1 MLNFLTNL
9 LNTMMSWLQS
19 LVTTWRLGK
28 FAKDS
33 SSALGTEDAET
44 EVEMD
49 GIAVPTTPED
59 GTAIPR
65 PSKRAKLAP
74 NGDMKDG
81 LIGAFKYSSEKIA
94 TTIEKIAKGNMDLP
108 DDLIEK
114 VQEFPGFDDTHKSFY
129 YAHLVE
135 QPHVR
140 RAFYNAPFE
149 YKLNFIAKWISEKFP
164 G

>member
-1 MLNFLTNL
+1 MATIFGNNMAT
-9 LNTMMSWLQS
+9 
-19 LVTTWRLGK
+19 GK

-33 SSALGTEDAET
+33 SSAIGTEDAEI

-49 GIAVPTTPED
+49 GIDVPTTLED

-65 PSKRAKLAP
+65 PSKRVKLAP
-74 NGDMKDG
+74 NEDMEDG

-94 TTIEKIAKGNMDLP
+94 TAIEKIVKGNMDLP

-114 VQEFPGFDDTHKSFY
+114 VQELPGFDDTHKSFY
-129 YAHLVE
+129 HAHLVE
-135 QPHVR
+135 QPRVG
-140 RAFYNAPFE
+140 RAFYNSPFL